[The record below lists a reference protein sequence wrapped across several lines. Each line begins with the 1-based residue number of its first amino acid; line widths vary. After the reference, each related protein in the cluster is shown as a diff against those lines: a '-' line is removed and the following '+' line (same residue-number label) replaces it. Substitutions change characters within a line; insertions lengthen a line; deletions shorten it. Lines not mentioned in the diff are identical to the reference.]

1 MSRRHAGAQGGRLH
15 VVVDEPRQ
23 RDEEAD
29 LIPLTWPEDPT
40 VRPYLDG
47 QGALVLPINCEKR
60 LRWWAGGQ
68 SVERT
73 RAEIAR

>member
-29 LIPLTWPEDPT
+29 LIPLTWPGILLTSMLFFAVAGLME
-40 VRPYLDG
+40 
-47 QGALVLPINCEKR
+47 AL
-60 LRWWAGGQ
+60 
-68 SVERT
+68 
-73 RAEIAR
+73 RAPR